1 MTPFSSPRFVLPVVL
16 FCSLL
21 ALAACSTPPGNP
33 ENGKTWFMMNN
44 CSACH
49 GPHGNDGK
57 APHIARLHLSFDSFL
72 RKLRSADS
80 AIMPEF
86 PESKVSKQDAAD
98 IYAYLKSIK

>member
-1 MTPFSSPRFVLPVVL
+1 MTPFLSSRFFLPAVL
-16 FCSLL
+16 FGSLL
-21 ALAACSTPPGNP
+21 FLAACSTPPGNP
-33 ENGKTWFMMNN
+33 ENGKKWFLMNN

-57 APHIARLHLSFDSFL
+57 APHIAGLDLSFGSFL